1 MPQYTVEA
9 LRTIRN
15 IQRTHER
22 AEHIPQA
29 TQMRAVGD
37 QVELLVECA
46 EMVLNATPFELPA
59 AIVTKA
65 RQALGRPEV

>member
-1 MPQYTVEA
+1 MPHYQVEA

-15 IQRTHER
+15 IQKTHER
-22 AEHIPQA
+22 AEHEAQA
-29 TQMRAVGD
+29 EQMRKTGD

-65 RQALGRPEV
+65 RQALVRKA